1 MNVHSIIF
9 GCASV
14 LWFYKF
20 FYQEIPLYIT
30 HYWFSKKILFSNANI
45 EVSLREMSCCAGWH
59 LRAFLPWSPQGG
71 CQWPSALPQAVTGL
85 VGFLT
90 GTGHGGQGLL
100 DLRQI
105 GTYKTKNNGNTCTG
119 LCQIRCP
126 TIFKYASTNK
136 PAIVTCVKYKFLT

>member
-1 MNVHSIIF
+1 MCISSLILQILLPRNTT
-9 GCASV
+9 
-14 LWFYKF
+14 
-20 FYQEIPLYIT
+20 LYNSLLV
-30 HYWFSKKILFSNANI
+30 FKRKKLFSNANI

-105 GTYKTKNNGNTCTG
+105 GTYKTKNNGNTG

-136 PAIVTCVKYKFLT
+136 PAIVTCDKYKFLT

>member
-1 MNVHSIIF
+1 MCISSLILQLLLPRNTTLYNSLLVFKKNICLACKHISISQKNVLLCWLTF
-9 GCASV
+9 EGV
-14 LWFYKF
+14 
-20 FYQEIPLYIT
+20 
-30 HYWFSKKILFSNANI
+30 
-45 EVSLREMSCCAGWH
+45 
-59 LRAFLPWSPQGG
+59 FLPWSPQGG

-105 GTYKTKNNGNTCTG
+105 GTYKTKNNGNTG

>member
-1 MNVHSIIF
+1 MCISSLILQLLLPRNTT
-9 GCASV
+9 
-14 LWFYKF
+14 
-20 FYQEIPLYIT
+20 LYNSLLV
-30 HYWFSKKILFSNANI
+30 FKKKKLFSNANI

-59 LRAFLPWSPQGG
+59 LRVFLPWSPQGG

-105 GTYKTKNNGNTCTG
+105 GTYKNNNNGNTG
-119 LCQIRCP
+119 MCQIRCP

-136 PAIVTCVKYKFLT
+136 PAIVTCDKYIFLT